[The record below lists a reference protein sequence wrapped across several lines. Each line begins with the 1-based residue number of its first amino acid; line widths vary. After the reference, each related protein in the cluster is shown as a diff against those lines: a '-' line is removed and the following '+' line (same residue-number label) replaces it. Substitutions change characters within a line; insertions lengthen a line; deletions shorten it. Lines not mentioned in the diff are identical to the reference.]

1 MKYLISI
8 FFILITILSIS
19 LSDLSFFSSLK
30 EGFYMYITSVDNIS
44 TYLIDNV
51 AFIEKLSNLKY
62 EQLYEDIMENRN
74 FVEHKV
80 LPGENLD
87 TIILKYNPDI
97 NISKEIEAFR
107 EIVHME
113 NQDKVSEDYN
123 LQSWDYILIPSK

>member
-97 NISKEIEAFR
+97 NIPKEIEAFR

-113 NQDKVSEDYN
+113 NQDKVSDDYS